1 MIDVAYTNY
10 KRPTTLEHTV
20 VHCWCSGMFWG
31 TCWQVLGGTKNF
43 FQIFH
48 SNHQKQQSMLLL
60 TECLTSIKDSDKLL
74 AISTVK
80 LLNLREQRHLLG
92 EIWHPSSL
100 PYFKNLPAL
109 WTIKNAKGPYY
120 TGTNLNIEMLRA
132 AINGH
137 CTIYPL
143 CKKQSS

>member
-1 MIDVAYTNY
+1 MLHTLTIKDQPLWNIQSFTADVAACFGVHADRYLEEPKTFSDISL
-10 KRPTTLEHTV
+10 KPSETTV
-20 VHCWCSGMFWG
+20 
-31 TCWQVLGGTKNF
+31 NA
-43 FQIFH
+43 
-48 SNHQKQQSMLLL
+48 
-60 TECLTSIKDSDKLL
+60 SINWMPDINQGLRQLL

-80 LLNLREQRHLLG
+80 LLNLPEQRHLLG

-137 CTIYPL
+137 CTIYYPL
-143 CKKQSS
+143 CKKQSG